1 MIGHDEGR
9 PGASRRLPSR
19 RPPSRRRATRT
30 TSPPC
35 SSAAPCPG
43 GARPAWTQVSVACL
57 AHCSR
62 RWWRRG
68 GDVVG
73 SVPMAELTLYF
84 WASAVL
90 RRLYIALEAAC
101 FACPHTSR
109 IRRSVSMDR
118 LIKRAS
124 ADEVRGDTRGRRH
137 GAATQLLPDRDK
149 NRAGGHMGDVSVTGS
164 SCYHPFTRTLW
175 HMDLRRS
182 AAPRPTPQPQATP
195 PPPLR

>member
-1 MIGHDEGR
+1 M
-9 PGASRRLPSR
+9 
-19 RPPSRRRATRT
+19 
-30 TSPPC
+30 
-35 SSAAPCPG
+35 
-43 GARPAWTQVSVACL
+43 
-57 AHCSR
+57 
-62 RWWRRG
+62 
-68 GDVVG
+68 VG

-90 RRLYIALEAAC
+90 RRLYLALEAAC

-182 AAPRPTPQPQATP
+182 AAPRPTYPTATGHS